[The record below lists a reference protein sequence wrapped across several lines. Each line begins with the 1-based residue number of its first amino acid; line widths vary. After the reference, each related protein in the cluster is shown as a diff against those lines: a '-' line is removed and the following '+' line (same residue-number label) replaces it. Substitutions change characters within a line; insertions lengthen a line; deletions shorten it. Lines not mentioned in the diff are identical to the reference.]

1 MKKRNSACI
10 IILLLL
16 ALCISGCTAPFGTG
30 KGKEETKAV
39 KPGYGEAYIYYYED
53 MRIIRRENVYQLRQP
68 DVLTASV
75 EELLTELMKEFEGI
89 FSFYTYMFDENNVKL
104 EVSFTAPKP
113 LTREEY
119 ILSTAALCNTLFQLD
134 GITGIKV
141 NIYDEDD
148 KVLLSEDYNRSSFFF
163 GGYDKSE
170 GFNEKAVKVYMPY
183 NGDGK
188 LKAYMLQV
196 NPDYHISE
204 QELII
209 NYLASQQCIPSKT
222 SVISVSVSGGECV
235 LDLSSDFGTI
245 LPGKRET
252 EVLYA
257 VVNSITSLDGIES
270 VRILIGGEE
279 KDSFWGT
286 VDISGPLEFNSEIV
300 AE

>member
-1 MKKRNSACI
+1 MKKRYSAY
-10 IILLLL
+10 ILILMLIT
-16 ALCISGCTAPFGTG
+16 LCISGCSYPFGTNG
-30 KGKEETKAV
+30 SKKENEVA
-39 KPGYGEAYIYYYED
+39 KPGYGEAYIYYYDD

-75 EELLTELMKEFEGI
+75 EELLSELMKEFEGI

-104 EVSFTAPKP
+104 EVSFTATRP

-119 ILSTAALCNTLFQLD
+119 LLSTAALCNTLFQLD

-141 NIYDEDD
+141 NIHDEDD

-163 GGYDKSE
+163 GGYDRSE
-170 GFNEKAVKVYMPY
+170 GFNEKSVKVYMPY
-183 NGDGK
+183 GDAK

-222 SVISVSVSGGECV
+222 SVISVTVSGGECV
-235 LDLSSDFGTI
+235 LDLSSDFGMVI
-245 LPGKRET
+245 PGKKET

-257 VVNSITSLDGIES
+257 VVNSITSLDKIES
-270 VRILIGGEE
+270 VRILIGGEDR
-279 KDSFWGT
+279 DSFWGT
-286 VDISGPLEFNSEIV
+286 VDISGPLVFNSEIV
-300 AE
+300 VE